1 VQWEFKTGGGV
12 HSSPAVSRNYVYVGS
27 GDNYIYCLNKDTGE
41 LKWKNETGALVQSSP
56 AVSGNYVYIGSWDA
70 YVYAFSTEGL
80 TPVVTEE
87 PKPLIAYILNNF
99 EYLAERRKKLEEQ
112 KRRLKEL
119 EEKGFGGDEEFKPEQ
134 I

>member
-70 YVYAFSTEGL
+70 YVYAFSTEGQ
-80 TPVVTEE
+80 VK
-87 PKPLIAYILNNF
+87 PKHKKH
-99 EYLAERRKKLEEQ
+99 EKELAERRKKLEEQ